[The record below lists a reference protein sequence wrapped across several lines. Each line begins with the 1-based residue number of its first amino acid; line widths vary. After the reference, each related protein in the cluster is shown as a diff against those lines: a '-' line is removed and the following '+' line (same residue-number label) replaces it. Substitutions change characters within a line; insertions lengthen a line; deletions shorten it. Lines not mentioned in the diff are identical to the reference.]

1 MVGEHGAV
9 LEEYHT
15 IVSPLVLLQN
25 NVNTVLQCITV
36 VMVLYIISLY
46 NTLLHKYCTVQYL
59 LRKYFTVH
67 YNSTLFQY
75 YEYCQQSTDNSR
87 FSNML
92 SRGPFLSKVQE
103 TFLIGFNV
111 NLLLSARI
119 SRKFE
124 RPCE

>member
-1 MVGEHGAV
+1 MSH
-9 LEEYHT
+9 
-15 IVSPLVLLQN
+15 LVLLQV

-36 VMVLYIISLY
+36 VIVLYIISLY
-46 NTLLHKYCTVQYL
+46 STLLLLRKYCTLQYL